1 VKLATNLSTTSADEF
16 PVAVPLQQATAD
28 YKEKSTRSR
37 VSREYNRRTKKIV
50 SIIGISVLRW
60 NEMRTLVANT
70 KTTISKR
77 EDLSSTFRSKSI
89 LISTISIF

>member
-50 SIIGISVLRW
+50 SIIGTVLRW